1 MPKLDVKNISG
12 NSVGSIDLDDT
23 VFGAEVHEHLLW
35 EVVKWQLAKRRAG
48 TASTK
53 RLGEVRGSSKKVWK
67 QKGTGQAR
75 QGSRQAPHWT
85 GGGSVFGPKPR
96 SYDYA
101 MPRKAKKAALRA
113 ALSLRAAENQLVV
126 LDSFAIGGPK
136 GSTRSV
142 ASALEA
148 LGAAQPDRK
157 VLIVDAV
164 SNVNLV
170 HGARNLRSSQWIAP
184 EGLNVYDILRHQT
197 LVVTQAA
204 VASITAA
211 LTETGAETVA
221 QATSPLGTAGAE

>member
-12 NSVGSIDLDDT
+12 QSVGSIDLDDT
-23 VFGAEVHEHLLW
+23 VFGAEIHEHLLW

-75 QGSRQAPHWT
+75 QGSRQAPHWV

-113 ALSLRAAENQLVV
+113 ALSLRASEDKIIV
-126 LDSFAIGGPK
+126 LDSFAVGGPEGPK
-136 GSTRSV
+136 GTTKQV
-142 ASALEA
+142 ATALAA
-148 LGAAQPDRK
+148 LGAAQPDNK
-157 VLIVDAV
+157 VLIVDAKT
-164 SNVNLV
+164 NGNLV
-170 HGARNLRSSQWIAP
+170 RGARNLRSSQWVAP

-197 LVVTQAA
+197 LVLTQAA

-211 LTETGAETVA
+211 LAASAAPATAAGGAE
-221 QATSPLGTAGAE
+221 

>member
-12 NSVGSIDLDDT
+12 QSVGSIDLDET
-23 VFGAEVHEHLLW
+23 VFGAEIHEHLLW

-113 ALSLRAAENQLVV
+113 ALSLRASEHKIIV
-126 LDSFAIGGPK
+126 LDSFAVGGPEGPK
-136 GSTRSV
+136 GTTKQV
-142 ASALEA
+142 ATALAA
-148 LGAAQPDRK
+148 LGAAQPDNK
-157 VLIVDAV
+157 VLIVDAKT
-164 SNVNLV
+164 NGNLV
-170 HGARNLRSSQWIAP
+170 HGARNLRSSQWVAP
-184 EGLNVYDILRHQT
+184 EGVNVYDILRHQT
-197 LVVTQAA
+197 LVLTQAA
-204 VASITAA
+204 VAA
-211 LTETGAETVA
+211 LTTALAVPASEGAK
-221 QATSPLGTAGAE
+221 